1 MDAMTNQA
9 AVAGWDA
16 ILGALARSPYGA
28 GMVAGRLALWLLA
41 YAAFTLIQ
49 RLAGTRSRLLRTV
62 GLQLNLLGA
71 ALLGLIILDPLL
83 RAAPGFVMAGFRAA
97 IVFLGLAIV
106 LKLLDVLVFEVL
118 AGWRQR
124 PQVPIVVRDIGR
136 WGLALVALVLVVRHF
151 FPDVNL
157 NVLAVSSLVVGYVVG
172 NATQDTL
179 GNLISGL
186 ALNTEKPFQL
196 GDWVMV
202 GGHTGLVV
210 DTTWRATRLRT
221 KAEDYI
227 VIPNAVIAREPI
239 LNYSRPTR
247 AHGCY
252 LSVGVSYETP
262 PNKAREAILGVLA
275 EAPGVRADPPP
286 SVLLSGYGDFAIN
299 FTIKFFIDDFVRL
312 DAIQGGVMDR
322 LWYAFRRAGISIPFP
337 IQEARQ
343 RDACED
349 ERAARAREQEAIHGL
364 LRSVELFAI
373 LSPAELGQLE
383 ASVTL
388 LPFAAG
394 ECLCRQGEAG
404 DSFYVMRTG
413 QVGVTIRGKDG
424 TAVRVAS
431 LGPGT
436 FFGEMSLLTG
446 EARAATVTAESDV
459 EVVRVTKADFAAILQ
474 RNAALS
480 ERLAAVLETRV
491 AQMAARLAETPAP
504 AGATE
509 GRQALAVRIRRF
521 FGLA

>member
-1 MDAMTNQA
+1 MDAMTHQA
-9 AVAGWDA
+9 AVPGWDA
-16 ILGALARSPYGA
+16 MLGALARSPYGV
-28 GMVAGRLALWLLA
+28 GTVVGRLALLA
-41 YAAFTLIQ
+41 LVYAVFTFIQ
-49 RLAGTRSRLLRTV
+49 RLAGKRSRLLRAV

-71 ALLGLIILDPLL
+71 VSLGMIILEPLL
-83 RAAPGFVMAGFRAA
+83 EAAPGFVMDGFLAA
-97 IVFLGLAIV
+97 VVFLGLAIG

-118 AGWRQR
+118 AGWRQQS
-124 PQVPIVVRDIGR
+124 QVPIVVRDIGR
-136 WGLALVALVLVVRHF
+136 WVLALVALVLVVRHF
-151 FPDVNL
+151 FPGVNL

-196 GDWVMV
+196 GDWVLV
-202 GGHTGLVV
+202 VGHTGQVV

-227 VIPNAVIAREPI
+227 VIPNAVIAKEPI

-247 AHGCY
+247 AHGCH
-252 LSVGVSYETP
+252 LTLGVSYETP

-275 EAPGVRADPPP
+275 DAPGVRADPKP
-286 SVLLSGYGDFAIN
+286 SVLLSGYGDFSIN
-299 FTIKFFIDDFVRL
+299 FTIKFFIDDFLRL
-312 DAIQGGVMDR
+312 DAIQSGVMDR

-337 IQEARQ
+337 IQEEHQ
-343 RDACED
+343 RDAYAD
-349 ERAARAREQEAIHGL
+349 EKVARAREREAIHAL
-364 LRSVELFAI
+364 LASVELFAV
-373 LSPAELGQLE
+373 LSPSEREQLE
-383 ASVTL
+383 AGVTL

-431 LGPGT
+431 LGPGA

-459 EVVRVTKADFAAILQ
+459 EVVRVTAADFAGILA

-480 ERLAAVLETRV
+480 ERLAAALETRV
-491 AQMAARLAETPAP
+491 AQMAARLAETPGPGGAP
-504 AGATE
+504 E
-509 GRQALAVRIRRF
+509 GRQALAARIRRF